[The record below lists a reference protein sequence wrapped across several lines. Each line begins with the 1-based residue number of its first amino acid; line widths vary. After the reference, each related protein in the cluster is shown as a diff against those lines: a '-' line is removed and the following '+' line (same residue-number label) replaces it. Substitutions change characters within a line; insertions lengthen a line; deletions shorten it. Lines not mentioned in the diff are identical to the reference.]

1 MILLTVDFST
11 ANEKSKEYIASL
23 VARDST
29 VNVKI
34 SAVGIAFRNL
44 DLIYIRL
51 FLPTP
56 VEYSGK
62 IRTYIGCVGR
72 NHFKKLQK
80 SDCHLKKKSLR
91 FTKKFLFNQVWSS
104 MFRTIQKQLYR
115 AII

>member
-11 ANEKSKEYIASL
+11 ANEKSKEYIGSL
-23 VARDST
+23 VAGDST

-72 NHFKKLQK
+72 NHFKKL
-80 SDCHLKKKSLR
+80 
-91 FTKKFLFNQVWSS
+91 
-104 MFRTIQKQLYR
+104 
-115 AII
+115 

>member
-51 FLPTP
+51 FLPTH

-72 NHFKKLQK
+72 NHFKKL
-80 SDCHLKKKSLR
+80 
-91 FTKKFLFNQVWSS
+91 
-104 MFRTIQKQLYR
+104 
-115 AII
+115 